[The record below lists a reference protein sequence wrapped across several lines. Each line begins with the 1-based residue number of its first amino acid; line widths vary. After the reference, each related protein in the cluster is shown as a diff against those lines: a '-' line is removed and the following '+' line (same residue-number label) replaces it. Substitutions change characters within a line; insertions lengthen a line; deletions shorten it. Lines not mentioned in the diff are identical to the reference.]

1 LHFHAQSETL
11 KLILRSLKLSGAA
24 CDLNLEDI
32 TSDGNRST
40 SRILSLLSG
49 NAEPDA
55 VCTIGAPPLS
65 SSSRQNRP
73 KTMREEASNN
83 IKFEDDEIPSEQAEE
98 ELTKSV
104 FMRFK

>member
-24 CDLNLEDI
+24 CDFNLEDI

-65 SSSRQNRP
+65 SSSCQNRP
-73 KTMREEASNN
+73 KTMRGEASNN
-83 IKFEDDEIPSEQAEE
+83 IKFEDDEVPSEQAEE

-104 FMRFK
+104 FLRFK